1 MKDIRVIVITPK
13 GTWLDF
19 DLVFPKLILVEI
31 DGKQIELMELVKL
44 YRRKKRIYKGKSFRL
59 TL

>member
-19 DLVFPKLILVEI
+19 DLVYPKLILVEI
-31 DGKQIELMELVKL
+31 DGKQVELIELIKL
-44 YRRKKRIYKGKSFRL
+44 YREQKRRE
-59 TL
+59 